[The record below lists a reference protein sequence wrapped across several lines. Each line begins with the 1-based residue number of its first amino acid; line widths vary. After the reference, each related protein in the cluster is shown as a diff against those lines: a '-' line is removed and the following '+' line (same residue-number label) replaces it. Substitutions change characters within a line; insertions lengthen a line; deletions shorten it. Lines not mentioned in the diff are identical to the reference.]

1 MKSRGT
7 TKSRINYA
15 KSNDEKV
22 VISTEFFQND
32 RPSYLCSFC
41 NQTLIRLT
49 DAGGNNNSFW
59 CRHCSIEWDPESEN
73 LRKESKL
80 VVPNRNIEP
89 AVTSI
94 QTNMADEVEIRHTPP
109 LRGGFAELQKK
120 GLKIKGYHTTESEC
134 KPFALENE

>member
-1 MKSRGT
+1 MKFKKGLSKSRQT
-7 TKSRINYA
+7 HK
-15 KSNDEKV
+15 KDDKV

-41 NQTLIRLT
+41 NQTLIGLT
-49 DAGGNNNSFW
+49 DAGQNNTSFW
-59 CRHCSIEWDPESEN
+59 CRHCSIEFDPESEN

-80 VVPNRNIEP
+80 VVPDRNIEP

-120 GLKIKGYHTTESEC
+120 GLKIKGYHTTEKE
-134 KPFALENE
+134 